1 MFHGSH
7 MKSEEVL
14 LRATLPL
21 FPSIFFFFF
30 FFWWTVRLTVQCNYF
45 CNFSLEFFFLNVGWL
60 PILSLSHI
68 EKKKC
73 NNKKYSLLEWHCK
86 MRYWEG
92 HKHFK
97 IEQLYRTAKLLVQLE
112 FIRIHFFRKCMET
125 SLNFLSSF
133 TLYDIFI
140 YGRAYFS
147 FFNICRFPFST
158 IFARLELCVCH
169 YFFFFF
175 LE

>member
-1 MFHGSH
+1 MSDD
-7 MKSEEVL
+7 
-14 LRATLPL
+14 
-21 FPSIFFFFF
+21 
-30 FFWWTVRLTVQCNYF
+30 
-45 CNFSLEFFFLNVGWL
+45 FLSFRFL
-60 PILSLSHI
+60 IL
-68 EKKKC
+68 KKKC

-169 YFFFFF
+169 YFFLPGVEDKTLWRLMMSPAILKSVNWMGSNGQSDNSAKIPFKRIKTYNKKKINKWIKK
-175 LE
+175 